1 MQDILTLALCEGIGP
16 VSFHT
21 LLEAFGSVEGVFAAS
36 ESELRAACPKLGV
49 GALIALRRGPDFGAA
64 DAQEVEA
71 RRVGVRLVSFRSPGY
86 PAPLLDLP
94 HPPPILYMKGEW
106 READRRALAV
116 VGTRRPSP
124 YGIRSARAFGLGL
137 AEAGFTVVSGLARGV
152 DTLAH
157 ESALEG
163 GARTVAVLGSGLDR
177 LYPPENLG
185 LSRRIA
191 EAGCLISEYPL
202 GMEPLPGNFPRR
214 NRLIS
219 ALSCGTLVVEA
230 GNDSGALI
238 TAEYALE
245 QGRDVFAVPG
255 AIMTAGT
262 RGTHKLIKEGAFLA
276 ETVDDILSVLSGL
289 PQAAPARRFA
299 VHSPGVPA
307 LAAVGAPGGA
317 GHPGAEPG
325 DTSTAVAMAVD
336 ARQEP
341 PALELPTPRP
351 ARRFAAAPDLRES
364 HRVLLAQFGLEALP
378 LDEVADRMR
387 ALPGRQ
393 ELPTHRLLAELLQ
406 LELMGQLRRLP
417 GARFRRI

>member
-49 GALIALRRGPDFGAA
+49 GALIALRRGPDFAA
-64 DAQEVEA
+64 AEAQETEA
-71 RRVGVRLVSFRSPGY
+71 RRLGVRILSFRSAGY
-86 PAPLLDLP
+86 PAPLLELP
-94 HPPPILYMKGEW
+94 HPPPLLYMKGDW

-124 YGIRSARAFGLGL
+124 YGIRSARAFALGL

-157 ESALEG
+157 ESALDG
-163 GARTVAVLGSGLDR
+163 GTRTVAVLGSGIDR

-191 EAGCLISEYPL
+191 GAGCLISEYPL
-202 GMEPLPGNFPRR
+202 GMEPLAENFPRR

-238 TAEYALE
+238 TAQYALE

-255 AIMTAGT
+255 AIMSAGT
-262 RGTHKLIKEGAFLA
+262 RGTHKLIKEGAYLA

-289 PQAAPARRFA
+289 PQATPARRFA
-299 VHSPGVPA
+299 VRLPA
-307 LAAVGAPGGA
+307 WAAVGSGTG
-317 GHPGAEPG
+317 PGAEPHVEA
-325 DTSTAVAMAVD
+325 AVAVQ
-336 ARQEP
+336 QEP
-341 PALELPTPRP
+341 LALELPAPQP
-351 ARRFAAAPDLRES
+351 ARRYATSTPPAPDLRES
-364 HRVLLAQFGLEALP
+364 HRVLLAQFGLEALA

-406 LELMGQLRRLP
+406 LELMGMLRRLP
-417 GARFRRI
+417 GARFKRL